1 MVQQIQLL
9 TRKELHSSVYVG
21 NFLTPVTCALKFGY
35 LPKLTVDEI
44 KRAAHVSII
53 LQLTDFR
60 KDFRVGWKHKP
71 EIAVL
76 TVLVAFK
83 CLNS

>member
-1 MVQQIQLL
+1 MVFMMQQIQQL
-9 TRKELHSSVYVG
+9 TKELHSSVYVG
-21 NFLTPVTCALKFGY
+21 NFLTPIRCVLKFGY

-60 KDFRVGWKHKP
+60 NILGLHGNISQKSR
-71 EIAVL
+71 
-76 TVLVAFK
+76 
-83 CLNS
+83 CLQSLLLLNV